1 MHSDHLSFFI
11 EYLNDVA
18 YRRQRGVDFISLK
31 NYQSLPSTRFEL
43 FAGES
48 FRIITSDLC
57 TFL

>member
-1 MHSDHLSFFI
+1 MQQTADNAALI
-11 EYLNDVA
+11 LYP
-18 YRRQRGVDFISLK
+18 QK

-57 TFL
+57 TFR